1 MKVLEI
7 FSGTK
12 SISKIAV
19 QLEWEVVS
27 LDLKGA
33 DINCNILDWDYRQ
46 YEPGSFDIIWASPPC
61 NCFSHF
67 RKCLL
72 GRFGITEES
81 IQNDIENI
89 ALPVLYKTL
98 EIIDYL
104 NPKYYFIENP
114 QTGRM
119 KEYMDRPFYDVDYC
133 QYSDWGYRKRTRIW
147 TNLQSFSPKRC
158 HKHCANKDGTKHRV
172 RLDWPT
178 TKLRDRY
185 RIPPMLIQELFSLTL
200 SHDSNLILEREDTM
214 LVYK

>member
-1 MKVLEI
+1 MKLLEL

-12 SISKIAV
+12 SVSKVADE
-19 QLEWEVVS
+19 LGWEVVS

-89 ALPVLYKTL
+89 ALPVLYKTI

-133 QYSDWGYRKRTRIW
+133 QYSDWGYKKGTHIW
-147 TNLQSFSPKRC
+147 TSQQSFSPRRC
-158 HKHCANKDGTKHRV
+158 HAHCSNKVWKNTG
-172 RLDWPT
+172 
-178 TKLRDRY
+178 
-185 RIPPMLIQELFSLTL
+185 LTW
-200 SHDSNLILEREDTM
+200 IGM
-214 LVYK
+214 